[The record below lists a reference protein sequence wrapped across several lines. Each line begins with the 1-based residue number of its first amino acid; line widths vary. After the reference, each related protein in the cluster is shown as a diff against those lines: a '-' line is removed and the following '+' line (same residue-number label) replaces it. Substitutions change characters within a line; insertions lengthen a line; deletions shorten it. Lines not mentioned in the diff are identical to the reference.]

1 MRTRSQLTVIDDA
14 LEAIE
19 LLRPLVK
26 RIKALDKSLAE
37 QICRAA
43 SSVVLNLGEA
53 AYSDPGNPARSALH
67 CQWIGERSA
76 AWSQDRCPA
85 WGYIDWSEASRPDE
99 KLDAVLAKT
108 YRWLHPK
115 KS

>member
-1 MRTRSQLTVIDDA
+1 MRTHSRLTVIDDA

-19 LLRPLVK
+19 LLRPLVDK
-26 RIKALDKSLAE
+26 IKAHDKSLAE
-37 QICRAA
+37 QIRRAG

-53 AYSDPGNPARSALH
+53 AYSDPGNRRARLNTASGSANEARL
-67 CQWIGERSA
+67 GLRTA
-76 AWSQDRCPA
+76 VA
-85 WGYIDWSEASRPDE
+85 WGYLAPGDASRADE

-115 KS
+115 RS